1 MRKGIPEGT
10 AGAETL
16 GARREREGEREDRD
30 AGGLLGRKYGWIT
43 GARWGEGEVGGARS
57 RFLSL
62 R

>member
-1 MRKGIPEGT
+1 M
-10 AGAETL
+10 